1 MNMGAAAVSVAAA
14 WLLMYA
20 ATAAAAQ
27 VTTNEI
33 TRDGDRYDVAFDVRI
48 AAPTDR
54 LMRYLTDYANYSEYF
69 HSIRESKLLA
79 GAPGAAQRVRLRL
92 RGCVW
97 FFCRT
102 VTFVKDVTAAAD
114 GEIRARIEPRLSDF
128 REATEYWRVTPVAGE
143 TRLQYRAALVPDFFV
158 PPLIGPWLL
167 KRQIHAS
174 LIAGAE
180 TLETLAA
187 N

>member
-1 MNMGAAAVSVAAA
+1 MNAGTAAFGAAAA
-14 WLLMYA
+14 WLLVQ
-20 ATAAAAQ
+20 ATTVMAAQ
-27 VTTNEI
+27 VTTNEV

-48 AAPTDR
+48 AATPER
-54 LMRYLTDYANYSEYF
+54 LMRYLTDYANYSRYF
-69 HSIRESKLLA
+69 HSIRDSTLLA
-79 GAPGAAQRVRLRL
+79 GAPGTTQRVRLRL

-102 VTFVKDVTAAAD
+102 VTVVKDVTAAAD

-167 KRQIHAS
+167 KRQIYAS
-174 LIAGAE
+174 LISGAE
-180 TLETLAA
+180 ALETLAA
-187 N
+187 D

>member
-1 MNMGAAAVSVAAA
+1 MNAGTAAIGVAAV
-14 WLLMYA
+14 WLLVH
-20 ATAAAAQ
+20 TAMIAAAQ
-27 VTTNEI
+27 VTANEI
-33 TRDGDRYDVAFDVRI
+33 TRDGDRYEVAFDVRI
-48 AAPTDR
+48 AAPADR

-69 HSIRESKLLA
+69 HSIRESTLLA
-79 GAPGAAQRVRLRL
+79 GAPRAAQRVRLRL

-128 REATEYWRVTPVAGE
+128 REATEYWRVTPSAGE

-167 KRQIHAS
+167 KRQIRAS
-174 LIAGAE
+174 LISGAE
-180 TLETLAA
+180 TLETLAQ

>member
-1 MNMGAAAVSVAAA
+1 MNASAAAIGVAV
-14 WLLMYA
+14 WLLVHT
-20 ATAAAAQ
+20 TAVAAAQ
-27 VTTNEI
+27 VTVNEI
-33 TRDGDRYDVAFDVRI
+33 TRDGDRYEVAFDVRI

-54 LMRYLTDYANYSEYF
+54 LIRYLTDYAHYSEYF
-69 HSIRESKLLA
+69 HSIRESTLLA
-79 GAPGAAQRVRLRL
+79 GTPRAVQRVRLRL

-97 FFCRT
+97 LFCRT

-114 GEIRARIEPRLSDF
+114 GEIRAHIEPRLSDF

-174 LIAGAE
+174 LISGAE

-187 N
+187 D